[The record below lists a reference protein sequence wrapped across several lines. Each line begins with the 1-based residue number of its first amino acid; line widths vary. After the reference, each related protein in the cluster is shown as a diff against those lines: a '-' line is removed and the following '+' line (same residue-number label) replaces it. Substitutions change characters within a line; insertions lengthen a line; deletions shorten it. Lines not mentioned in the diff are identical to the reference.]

1 MRQAWRVA
9 REALSVDCEL
19 EKGFSKAKIGS
30 RLTVTVRR
38 STDSHLAPYP
48 TSTEGRIIVWSCLE
62 LFGVVYRW
70 HFSGHFK
77 PWNSYLI
84 VHFQLGGL
92 TVSTV
97 FAHGRFVQRGELFDD
112 IIKPLLRVMLIFWH
126 FKNGISAPW
135 GAGL

>member
-1 MRQAWRVA
+1 
-9 REALSVDCEL
+9 
-19 EKGFSKAKIGS
+19 
-30 RLTVTVRR
+30 
-38 STDSHLAPYP
+38 
-48 TSTEGRIIVWSCLE
+48 LE

-70 HFSGHFK
+70 HFFGHFK

-97 FAHGRFVQRGELFDD
+97 FARGRFVQRGELFDD
-112 IIKPLLRVMLIFWH
+112 IIEPLLRVMLIFWH
-126 FKNGISAPW
+126 FKNGVSAPW